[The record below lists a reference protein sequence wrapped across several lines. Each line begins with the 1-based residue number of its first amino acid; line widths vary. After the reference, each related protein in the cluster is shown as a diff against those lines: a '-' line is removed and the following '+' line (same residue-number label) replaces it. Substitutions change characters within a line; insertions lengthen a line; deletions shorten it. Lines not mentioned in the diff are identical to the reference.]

1 MNYKPLVYIII
12 CFVQLGFSQQKKI
25 DSIENVLSSIKNDS
39 IRIAKYDKILNHYR
53 NRDAKLHYYFIKKGL
68 EESREDG
75 NLKRNAI
82 ITRELGVYYRKKGQL
97 DSALIQYNNSI
108 KKYQELKDSLGIIVV
123 KMSKA
128 NVYKAK
134 GDFSLAI
141 NTFNDVIVF
150 FESQGEK
157 GRKKL
162 LMAKSNLSGVYI
174 AMKDWENSGKY
185 LEEIY
190 NDSLIKTNKRMLS
203 SICINLT
210 AVKTKQN
217 HLEDALKYAKEAQE
231 LVKRPRSLAN
241 LHTNIG
247 AIYEKMQK
255 HKLADTYFKKALEK
269 YKILKSEHGIQK
281 SYNNIGNNLAKLKK
295 YKEAEYYLLKSNALL
310 EKGNNINSL
319 WHNYEMLSSLYENT
333 GDYQKSL
340 SFAKKEAKIRDSLF
354 SIEKQK
360 EITNFET
367 LYKTEKIKREKD
379 VAEQIATIAT
389 LESQKNRSRLVGAL
403 LLMVFMVILS
413 LLFFS
418 RLRVKK
424 KAELALLELDETK
437 KRLVIEKKYRDSE
450 LKALKAQ
457 MNPHF
462 IFNALNS
469 IQEYIILN
477 KKNLAS
483 DYLGKFSDLIRTYLN
498 LSSKG
503 LIPIEEELNCLK
515 MYLELE
521 ELRFEE
527 KLMYTINVAK
537 DIDVSTALI
546 PTMLIQPYVENALK
560 HGLLHKENNRKLTI
574 SLSNCIQG
582 NGITCIIEDNGIG
595 RKRALELKAM
605 KNRLHQSLG
614 TKVTK
619 ERLDLLNYGKDNLI
633 GVQIEDLYHNE
644 EPKGTRV
651 IINIPHTKNN
661 LSILETNMTV

>member
-1 MNYKPLVYIII
+1 MNYKLLVYIII

-25 DSIENVLSSIKNDS
+25 DSIEDVLSSIESDS
-39 IRIAKYDKILNHYR
+39 ARIIKYDKIINYYR

-68 EESREDG
+68 EESRKER
-75 NLKRNAI
+75 NLKRYAI
-82 ITRELGVYYRKKGQL
+82 ITRELGVYYRKRGEL
-97 DSALIQYNNSI
+97 DSALIQYNNAI
-108 KKYQELKDSLGIIVV
+108 KKYQKLKDTQGVMVV

-141 NTFNDVIVF
+141 NTFNDVLVF
-150 FESQGEK
+150 FEAQGKE

-174 AMKDWENSGKY
+174 AMKDWGNSSKY

-190 NDSLIKTNKRMLS
+190 NDSITKTNKRLLS

-217 HLEDALKYAKEAQE
+217 HLEAALKYAKEAQE

-241 LHTNIG
+241 LYTNIG
-247 AIYEKMQK
+247 AIYEKMK
-255 HKLADTYFKKALEK
+255 NHELADTYFKKALEK
-269 YKILKSEHGIQK
+269 YTSLKSEHGIQK
-281 SYNNIGNNLAKLKK
+281 CYNNIGNNLAKWKK

-319 WHNYEMLSSLYENT
+319 WHNYEMLSALYESK
-333 GDYQKSL
+333 GAYKESL
-340 SFAKKEAKIRDSLF
+340 KYAKKETQIRDSLL
-354 SIEKQK
+354 SVEKQK
-360 EITNFET
+360 EIANYET
-367 LYKTEKIKREKD
+367 LYKTEKIKREKEK
-379 VAEQIATIAT
+379 AEQATMIAT
-389 LESQKNRSRLVGAL
+389 LENQKNRNRFIGVLVVLIFIIALSILYISRAKA
-403 LLMVFMVILS
+403 
-413 LLFFS
+413 
-418 RLRVKK
+418 KK
-424 KAELALLELDETK
+424 KAELTLLELKEAK
-437 KRLVIEKKYRDSE
+437 KRLIIEKQYRDSE

-483 DYLGKFSDLIRTYLN
+483 DYLGKFSDLIRTYLHH
-498 LSSKG
+498 SSKG

-527 KLMYTINVAK
+527 KLIYTINVTN
-537 DIDVSTALI
+537 DIDVCDTLI

-560 HGLLHKENNRKLTI
+560 HGLLHKESNRQLVI
-574 SLSNCIQG
+574 SLSKNIHE
-582 NGITCIIEDNGIG
+582 NSITCIVEDNGIG
-595 RKRALELKAM
+595 RKKALELKTV
-605 KNRLHQSLG
+605 KNKQHQSLG

-619 ERLDLLNYGKDNLI
+619 ERLNLLNYGKENQI
-633 GVQIEDLYHNE
+633 GVKIEDLYNNE
-644 EPKGTRV
+644 ESKGTRV
-651 IINIPHTKNN
+651 IINIPLAKNN
-661 LSILETNMTV
+661 LSKYKTLTA

>member
-1 MNYKPLVYIII
+1 MNFRFLLYIGI
-12 CFVQLGFSQQKKI
+12 CFVQLSFSQQKEI
-25 DSIENVLSSIKNDS
+25 DSIENILSSIENDS
-39 IRIAKYDKILNHYR
+39 MRMVKHDKILNHYR

-68 EESREDG
+68 EESKEDR

-82 ITRELGVYYRKKGQL
+82 ITRELGIYYRKKGQL
-97 DSALIQYNNSI
+97 DAALIQYDNSI
-108 KKYQELKDSLGIIVV
+108 KKYQKLKDSLGIMVV

-150 FESQGEK
+150 FEGQGQK

-174 AMKDWENSGKY
+174 AMKDWGNSSKY

-217 HLEDALKYAKEAQE
+217 HLADALRYAKEAQE
-231 LVKRPRSLAN
+231 LVKRPRGLAN
-241 LHTNIG
+241 LYTNIG
-247 AIYEKMQK
+247 AIYEKMK
-255 HKLADTYFKKALEK
+255 SHELADTYFKKALEK

-281 SYNNIGNNLAKLKK
+281 SYNNIGNNLAKWKK

-310 EKGNNINSL
+310 EKGDNINSL
-319 WHNYEMLSSLYENT
+319 WHNYEMLSALYESK
-333 GDYQKSL
+333 GAYEESL
-340 SFAKKEAKIRDSLF
+340 KYAKKEAQIRDSLL

-360 EITNFET
+360 EIANYET
-367 LYKTEKIKREKD
+367 LYKTEKIKREKEK
-379 VAEQIATIAT
+379 AEQIATIAT
-389 LESQKNRSRLVGAL
+389 LESQKNRSRFVGAL
-403 LLMVFMVILS
+403 LLMVFIVVLS

-418 RLRVKK
+418 KLRVKK
-424 KAELALLELDETK
+424 KAELTLLELDETK

-527 KLMYTINVAK
+527 KLAYAINVAK
-537 DIDVSTALI
+537 DIDVSTTLI

-560 HGLLHKENNRKLTI
+560 HGLLHKENNRQLLI
-574 SLSNCIQG
+574 SLSNCVQG
-582 NGITCIIEDNGIG
+582 NGITCIIEDNGVG
-595 RKRALELKAM
+595 RKKALELKAV
-605 KNRLHQSLG
+605 KNKLHQSLG

-619 ERLDLLNYGKDNLI
+619 ERLDLLNYGKENRI
-633 GVQIEDLYHNE
+633 GVQIEDLYNNE

-651 IINIPHTKNN
+651 IINIPLTKNN